1 MNQRTSV
8 TSAENMEDHL
18 PHSKNSSQTGQRKI
32 SCTQSKMPVV
42 MSRLLFS
49 ESVTVS
55 LPPSH
60 TLFPLPFLW
69 CPFHTCAHVGMYRRV
84 SGSWYIFVYMC
95 VVRCEALSSSPSL
108 FFRCPFPLSGR
119 VRLPFHLQRQLL
131 LSLVDVS
138 PTPSFLFPHPLSNKS
153 FE

>member
-32 SCTQSKMPVV
+32 SCTQSKMLVV

-55 LPPSH
+55 LPSH
-60 TLFPLPFLW
+60 THFPLPFLW
-69 CPFHTCAHVGMYRRV
+69 CPFHTCARVGMYSRV
-84 SGSWYIFVYMC
+84 SGSWYVFVYMC
-95 VVRCEALSSSPSL
+95 VVRCRALSSSSSL
-108 FFRCPFPLSGR
+108 FFLLPFPPFWSGLFTFPPSKAIASLSSTSVLLR
-119 VRLPFHLQRQLL
+119 PF
-131 LSLVDVS
+131 SL
-138 PTPSFLFPHPLSNKS
+138 PHPLPNKS